1 MRVMV
6 IVKATTDSEAGKLPS
21 RELMA
26 AMGAFN
32 HKLMA
37 AGVMVDGRRVEADF
51 AGRARRLRRRPS
63 HGEARAVRNRR

>member
-26 AMGAFN
+26 AMGAF
-32 HKLMA
+32 K
-37 AGVMVDGRRVEADF
+37 GEDG
-51 AGRARRLRRRPS
+51 
-63 HGEARAVRNRR
+63 